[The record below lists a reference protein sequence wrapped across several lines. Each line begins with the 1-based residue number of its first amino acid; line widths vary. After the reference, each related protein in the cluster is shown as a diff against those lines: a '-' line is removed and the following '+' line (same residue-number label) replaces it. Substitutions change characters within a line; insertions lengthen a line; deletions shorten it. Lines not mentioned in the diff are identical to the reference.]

1 MAVMSDFVSDFGG
14 VTRLPRK
21 ADQHD
26 MPTKSKVLLQLPGR
40 IYNIK
45 YSVSLRH

>member
-26 MPTKSKVLLQLPGR
+26 MPTESKVLH
-40 IYNIK
+40 
-45 YSVSLRH
+45 SSLEGFTT